1 MKKEHPMKLT
11 SSGIHPLRCLLQFS
25 IVVTGPMLLV
35 LLCAATLQSQSLSS
49 KEVTLTPSSND
60 YAAAAAAKNQK
71 IHARPA
77 LTPLGRSTSLAA
89 ISNSPNADAPLSPSA
104 PDSGGPRFPADLEY
118 HGGNIVVSIQHHA
131 IYMNPNG
138 ACTIASCW
146 GDPEGFLSDLGRSD
160 FIHVVDQY
168 TGSIAGG
175 RYTVSNTHFT
185 VNYHPNAAPFT
196 DADMVAIVHAAA
208 SLTDQAGYGNEYHVF
223 LPPGQDECF
232 NLGYKVCYS
241 PDDLKTFA
249 FCAYHGSADFGD
261 IGHVLYS
268 VEPFQDA
275 FGCNSRPGTPNGPL
289 ADSTNNVLSHEVF
302 ETITD
307 PDGTAWWNSLDNGI
321 FGEEIGDE
329 CSFLFYNDQ
338 GQIIA
343 FDPSNVTL
351 NGKAYVA
358 QPEYNNALHACTT
371 AP

>member
-1 MKKEHPMKLT
+1 MKLT
-11 SSGIHPLRCLLQFS
+11 SSGIHPLRYPLQFS
-25 IVVTGPMLLV
+25 GVVTGTMLLV
-35 LLCAATLQSQSLSS
+35 LLCAATVQSQTRSS

-60 YAAAAAAKNQK
+60 YAAAAEAKNQK
-71 IHARPA
+71 IHARSA
-77 LTPLGRSTSLAA
+77 NTPVGRSTSLAA
-89 ISNSPNADAPLSPSA
+89 ISNSPNANAPLTPIAA

-118 HGGNIVVSIQHHA
+118 HGGNVVPSMQHHA

-146 GDPEGFLSDLGRSD
+146 GDPEGFLSDLGQSD

-168 TGSIAGG
+168 TGGTG
-175 RYTVSNTHFT
+175 PYTVSNTHFT

-196 DADMVAIVHAAA
+196 DADMLAIVHAAA
-208 SLTDQAGYGNEYHVF
+208 ALTSQAGYGNEYHVF

-241 PDDLKTFA
+241 PDDPKTFV
-249 FCAYHGSADFGD
+249 FCAYHGSADFSD

-268 VEPFQDA
+268 VEPFQDD
-275 FGCNSRPGTPNGPL
+275 FGCSSRPGTPNGQL

-307 PDGTAWWNSLDNGI
+307 PDGTAWFNSLDNGI
-321 FGEEIGDE
+321 FDEEIGDE
-329 CSFLFYNDQ
+329 CSFLLFTSTAVY
-338 GQIIA
+338 

-358 QPEYNNALHACTT
+358 QPEYNNAQHACTT

>member
-1 MKKEHPMKLT
+1 MKLT
-11 SSGIHPLRCLLQFS
+11 NSGIHPVRCLRQFP
-25 IVVTGPMLLV
+25 IVVTGITLLA
-35 LLCAATLQSQSLSS
+35 LLCAATLQSQPLSS
-49 KEVTLTPSSND
+49 KEATLTASPND

-77 LTPLGRSTSLAA
+77 LTPVGRSTSLAA
-89 ISNSPNADAPLSPSA
+89 ISNSPSANAGPQIAA
-104 PDSGGPRFPADLEY
+104 PDSGGPRYPADLQY
-118 HGGNIVVSIQHHA
+118 HGGQVVPSMQHHA

-138 ACTIASCW
+138 KCTITNCW
-146 GDPEGFLSDLGRSD
+146 GDPEGFLSDLGQSN

-168 TGSIAGG
+168 TGGTG
-175 RYTVSNTHFT
+175 PYTVSNTHFT

-196 DADMVAIVHAAA
+196 DADMLAIVHAAA
-208 SLTDQAGYGNEYHVF
+208 ALTGQAGYGNQYHVF

-241 PDDLKTFA
+241 PDDPKTFF
-249 FCAYHGSADFGD
+249 FCAYHGSADFSD

-275 FGCNSRPGTPNGPL
+275 AGCNSRPGTPNGQL

-321 FGEEIGDE
+321 FGQEIGDE
-329 CSFLFYNDQ
+329 CSFLFYNNQ

-358 QPEYNNALHACTT
+358 QPEYNNNGHACTT

>member
-1 MKKEHPMKLT
+1 MNTHKEDCMKLPANRG
-11 SSGIHPLRCLLQFS
+11 SRSFPQLLA
-25 IVVTGPMLLV
+25 ITGAVLLA
-35 LLCAATLQSQSLSS
+35 LLCATNLQAKQSTSHQL
-49 KEVTLTPSSND
+49 TLTPSSTD

-77 LTPLGRSTSLAA
+77 HTPAGRSTGLAA
-89 ISNSPNADAPLSPSA
+89 ISNSPNVTAPVAPVAA
-104 PDSGGPRFPADLEY
+104 PDSGGPRYPADLQF
-118 HGGNIVVSIQHHA
+118 HGGNVVPSMQHHA

-138 ACTIASCW
+138 TCTIVTCW
-146 GDPEGFLSDLGRSD
+146 GDPEGFLRDLGESD

-168 TGSIAGG
+168 TGGSGP
-175 RYTVSNTHFT
+175 YTVSSTHFT

-196 DADMVAIVHAAA
+196 DADMLAIVHAAA
-208 SLTDQAGYGNEYHVF
+208 SLTGQAGYGNEYHVF

-241 PDDLKTFA
+241 PDDPKTFF
-249 FCAYHGSADFGD
+249 FCAYHGSADFSD

-268 VEPFQDA
+268 VEPFQDN
-275 FGCNSRPGTPNGPL
+275 FGCSSRPGTPNGQL

-329 CSFLFYNDQ
+329 CSFLLFTATNVY
-338 GQIIA
+338 

-358 QPEYNNALHACTT
+358 QPEYDNAAHACTT
-371 AP
+371 SP

>member
-1 MKKEHPMKLT
+1 MTLL
-11 SSGIHPLRCLLQFS
+11 SSSKGLRSLPQILAAATAT
-25 IVVTGPMLLV
+25 VLLV
-35 LLCAATLQSQSLSS
+35 LLCAVNLQAQRSTSH
-49 KEVTLTPSSND
+49 EITVTPSAAD
-60 YAAAAAAKNQK
+60 YAAAAEAKNQK

-77 LTPLGRSTSLAA
+77 HTPVGRSTSLAA
-89 ISNSPNADAPLSPSA
+89 ISNSPNATAPLSPTTA

-118 HGGNIVVSIQHHA
+118 HGGNVVPSMQHHA
-131 IYMNPNG
+131 IYMNPNR

-146 GDPEGFLSDLGRSD
+146 GDPEGFLSDLGQSN

-168 TGSIAGG
+168 TGGTG
-175 RYTVSNTHFT
+175 PYTVSNTHFT

-196 DADMVAIVHAAA
+196 DADMLAIVHAAA
-208 SLTDQAGYGNEYHVF
+208 ALTGQAGYGNEYHVF

-241 PDDLKTFA
+241 PDDPKTFA
-249 FCAYHGSADFGD
+249 FCAYHGSADFSD

-268 VEPFQDA
+268 VEPFQDN
-275 FGCNSRPGTPNGPL
+275 FGCSSRPGTPNGQL

-329 CSFLFYNDQ
+329 CSFLLFTPTAVY
-338 GQIIA
+338 

-358 QPEYNNALHACTT
+358 QPEYSNAQHACATT
-371 AP
+371 SP